1 MGEEE
6 EADILENLNKTLEV
20 IPFHQL
26 KFHEKIG
33 EGGYSNVY
41 KGTWLGTKVALKVF
55 KSRKRA
61 YLAHKFKSE
70 ATIISKLRHPNIVL
84 FLGVALFGEKYVLA
98 TEYIQSGSLFN
109 WLHVNEYKLTED

>member
-1 MGEEE
+1 MGDEE
-6 EADILENLNKTLEV
+6 EADILENLNETLEI

-55 KSRKRA
+55 KKRKSA
-61 YLAHKFKSE
+61 YLAQKFKSE

-84 FLGVALFGEKYVLA
+84 FLGASLFSEKYVLA

-109 WLHVNEYKLTED
+109 WLHVKENRLNEA